1 MTSPTHN
8 GPTEKNRTQRSF
20 LVLIAA
26 FSSFIVVG
34 AVTIFAL
41 SMIKYLERVNLEE
54 LAQRGRLAATSVESS
69 ISQSLAL
76 DDRYAVVKQCQVM
89 VRESDDIEY
98 IVITMRDGDA
108 LYHDKDGWTTDT
120 DLPYWKSF
128 EQSTKACTQLVD
140 APETT
145 NHKVLHHADPIN
157 YLGSLHLGWVH
168 VGLST
173 ETHSANMS
181 QFRDRTL
188 RMALTALAFGIPASL
203 IFSRRFTR
211 PITHLKEFAEK
222 VASGDLDSRVDA
234 KGSREITEL
243 SSTMNWMTER
253 LADSREQLA
262 VSLKKESALREK
274 DVLLREIHHRVKNN
288 MQILGGLIR
297 MQCRTLESEESKKVL
312 MESETR
318 IRSMAL
324 LHQKLYQ
331 SESISEIAFGGYVKV
346 LVGELKRLYGP
357 SNSGIKTNIDIDP
370 TFTLGLDTALPCG
383 LVINELVSNAF
394 KYAFPQGTGEISI
407 TIAPKDCGQFTLEIS
422 DDGIGFPEELDLSS
436 AKSLGLRLVRMM
448 VEQLEGNLEMPPSSG
463 TNFLI
468 TLCRS
473 DYVERLGE
481 RELTLAN

>member
-1 MTSPTHN
+1 MSSPIHQGST
-8 GPTEKNRTQRSF
+8 GKKRAQGSF
-20 LVLIAA
+20 LILIAA
-26 FSSFIVVG
+26 FSSCIVVA
-34 AVTIFAL
+34 AVAIFAL
-41 SMIKYLERVNLEE
+41 SMIKYLESVNLEE
-54 LAQRGRLAATSVESS
+54 LAQRGSLAATSVESS

-76 DDRYAVVKQCQVM
+76 DDHYAVTKQCQVM
-89 VRESDDIEY
+89 VREAEDIDY
-98 IVITMRDGDA
+98 IVVTMRDGDA
-108 LYHDKDGWTTDT
+108 LFHDKDGWSTET
-120 DLPYWKSF
+120 DLAYWRSF
-128 EQSTKACTQLVD
+128 ENAERACTEIVE
-140 APETT
+140 ATEKTP
-145 NHKVLHHADPIN
+145 HKVLHHADPIN

-168 VGLST
+168 VGIST
-173 ETHSANMS
+173 ENHSENMS
-181 QFRDRTL
+181 QFRNHTL
-188 RMALTALAFGIPASL
+188 KMALTALAFGIPASL

-211 PITHLKEFAEK
+211 PITYLKEFAEK

-243 SSTMNWMTER
+243 ANTMNWMTER

-262 VSLKKESALREK
+262 SSLKKESALREK

-297 MQCRTLESEESKKVL
+297 MQCRTLKSEESKKVL

-331 SESISEIAFGGYVKV
+331 SESISEIAFGGYVSV
-346 LVGELKRLYGP
+346 LVGELKRLYGDR
-357 SNSGIKTNIDIDP
+357 NSEIKTKIHIDS

-383 LVINELVSNAF
+383 LIINELVSNAF
-394 KYAFPQGTGEISI
+394 KYAFSQTSGEISV
-407 TIAPKDCGQFTLEIS
+407 TIVPKDCGQFVLEIS
-422 DDGIGFPEELDLSS
+422 DTGVGVPEKIDL
-436 AKSLGLRLVRMM
+436 ANATSLGLRLVRMM
-448 VEQLEGNLEMPPSSG
+448 VEQLEGTLEMQTTNG
-463 TNFLI
+463 TTFTI